1 MVFNNLTILVN
12 TSLDRNN
19 MKEKTLYLFKGDNDS
34 VLSAWLEKG
43 EIKLRKVEDKRG

>member
-1 MVFNNLTILVN
+1 MVFNNLSVLVN
-12 TSLDRNN
+12 KSLDRNN
-19 MKEKTLYLFKGDNDS
+19 MKEKTLYLFKGGDGS